1 MTAVPAVRAARGGLS
16 GRRVQTLV
24 IGVVVLISTAT
35 CALALGLLVD
45 ANAPFDHGFAAQ
57 RGAHVAAVVEA
68 PAAAAAS
75 RVPGATAVSG
85 PFAEATVT
93 GQTSFAGVPGAYRLP
108 PLTLVGR
115 ASPGGPVDDIR
126 LDSGRW
132 AARTGEIV
140 VSRDMEGPTP
150 ALGQQITMS
159 NGVHL
164 TVVGVAKSITDTADG
179 WVAPAEIGLLRA
191 PGSPEVSQFLYRFGN
206 AGSTAA
212 ITADI
217 SAIRNALPTGDLV
230 GTVSYLTIKLQVTS
244 SIAPWVPF
252 IVAFGVI
259 GLVMSVLIVVNV
271 VSGAVVAGTRRI
283 GVLKSIG
290 FTPSQVVA
298 AYVLQIAVPAVAGCV
313 LGVLAGNLLSVPLL
327 GQTARAFGVGSLAV
341 PAWVDL
347 AVPLTMLH
355 LVGIAALL
363 PSLRAGRLS
372 AVQAIATGRAPRP
385 AHGYVAHRVLGRIP
399 GLPRPVTLGM
409 AGPFARPT
417 RTMVTLIAILLGGA
431 AVTFAAGL
439 ATSLDRA
446 ELDLSHSQSEPVQVD
461 LPDGIVHIAKPGAP
475 SASAPVQSVAAQR
488 RAVEAALNEVPG
500 TANYV
505 AEADDDLSV
514 LGLSHPARTY
524 AFDGDSSW
532 TGYALITGSWYRGN
546 GEADVNTYFLTAT
559 GKRVGD
565 TFTLMPSGVRVRIV
579 GEVFDPSSDAEV
591 FTSFGTAAAADPSL
605 VPRQYD
611 VGLKPGTNP
620 QAYANALGHL
630 LGPEGEGYGVSL
642 NTPDSTFV
650 SIIALIATLTLL
662 LAIVAG
668 LGVLNTVALQ
678 IRERVHDLGVFKA
691 LGMTP
696 RQTVAMV
703 VCSVAGVGLVAG
715 AIAIPLGTAVH
726 AIVLPAMGHAA
737 QSDIPA
743 SLLDVY
749 HPAELVLLAL
759 SGVVIAVAGALVP
772 AGWAARSR
780 VATAL
785 RAE

>member
-1 MTAVPAVRAARGGLS
+1 MTTAPALHAARGGLA
-16 GRRVQTLV
+16 GRRVQTFV

-45 ANAPFDHGFAAQ
+45 ANAPFDHAFVVQ
-57 RGAHVAAVVEA
+57 RGAHVAAVVKA
-68 PAAAAAS
+68 PASAAAA
-75 RVPGATAVSG
+75 RVPGASATSG
-85 PFAEATVT
+85 PFGEATVT
-93 GQTSFAGVPGAYRLP
+93 GQIALTGVQGLYRLP
-108 PLTLVGR
+108 ALTLVGR
-115 ASPGGPVDDIR
+115 ASPGGPVDDIS

-132 AARTGEIV
+132 ATRTGEIV

-150 ALGQQITMS
+150 TLGQQITVS

-191 PGSPEVSQFLYRFGN
+191 PGSPAFSQFLYRFGN

-217 SAIRNALPTGDLV
+217 SAIRNALPAGDLV

-271 VSGAVVAGTRRI
+271 VSGTVVAGTRRI

-341 PAWVDL
+341 PVWVDL
-347 AVPLTMLH
+347 AVPLVMLH
-355 LVGIAALL
+355 LVGVAALL

-385 AHGYVAHRVLGRIP
+385 AHGYAAHRVLGRIP

-439 ATSLDRA
+439 STSLDRA
-446 ELDLSHSQSEPVQVD
+446 ELDLSHSQSEPVQVG
-461 LPDGIVHIAKPGAP
+461 LPEGVAHIVKRGVP

-488 RAVEAALNEVPG
+488 RAVEAALNKVPG
-500 TANYV
+500 TARYV
-505 AEADDDLSV
+505 AEADDELSV

-565 TFTLMPSGVRVRIV
+565 TFTLTPSGVRVRIV
-579 GEVFDPSSDAEV
+579 GEVFDPSSEAEV
-591 FTSFGTAAAADPSL
+591 FTSFGTAAGADPSL
-605 VPRQYD
+605 APQQYD
-611 VGLKPGTNP
+611 VALKQGTNP
-620 QAYANALGHL
+620 QAYANALGQQ
-630 LGPEGEGYGVSL
+630 LGPEGYGVSL
-642 NTPDSTFV
+642 NTTDSTFV
-650 SIIALIATLTLL
+650 SLIALVATLTLL

-691 LGMTP
+691 VGMTP
-696 RQTVAMV
+696 RQTVSMV
-703 VCSVAGVGLVAG
+703 ICSVAGVGLVAG
-715 AIAIPLGTAVH
+715 AIAIPSGMAVH
-726 AIVLPAMGHAA
+726 TLVLPAMGHAA

-772 AGWAARSR
+772 AGWAARTR

>member
-1 MTAVPAVRAARGGLS
+1 MSAVPAVRAARGGLT
-16 GRRVQTLV
+16 GRRVQAVV
-24 IGVVVLISTAT
+24 IGIVVLISTAAS
-35 CALALGLLVD
+35 ALALGLLVD
-45 ANAPFDHGFAAQ
+45 ANAPFDHAFAAQ
-57 RGAHVAAVVEA
+57 NGAHVAAVVKA

-75 RVPGATAVSG
+75 RVTGATATYG
-85 PFAEATVT
+85 PFPEATVT
-93 GQTSFAGVPGAYRLP
+93 GQTTFPGIPGAFQLP
-108 PLTLVGR
+108 PVTVAGR

-126 LDSGRW
+126 LDTGRW

-140 VSRDMEGPTP
+140 VSRDMEGPNIRS
-150 ALGQQITMS
+150 GQQITMS
-159 NGVHL
+159 NGARL

-179 WVAPAEIGLLRA
+179 WVVPAEIGLLRA
-191 PGSPEVSQFLYRFGN
+191 PGSPALSQVLYRFGN

-217 SAIRNALPTGDLV
+217 SAIKNALPAGDLV
-230 GTVSYLTIKLQVTS
+230 GTVSYLTIKLQVTN

-259 GLVMSVLIVVNV
+259 GLVMSVLIIVNV

-313 LGVLAGNLLSVPLL
+313 LGVLGGNLLSVPLL
-327 GQTARAFGVGSLAV
+327 GQTAHVFGVGSLAV
-341 PAWVDL
+341 PIWVDL
-347 AVPLTMLH
+347 AVPLTMLA
-355 LVGIAALL
+355 LVGVAALL

-385 AHGYVAHRVLGRIP
+385 SHGYGAHRVLGRIP

-417 RTMVTLIAILLGGA
+417 RTLVTLTAILLGGT

-439 ATSLDRA
+439 STSLDRA
-446 ELDLSHSQSEPVQVD
+446 ELDLSHSQSEPVQIS
-461 LPDGIVHIAKPGAP
+461 LPGGDVHGGKPGAP
-475 SASAPVQSVAAQR
+475 GAASLVPSVAAQR
-488 RAVEAALNEVPG
+488 QAVETALRKVPG
-500 TANYV
+500 TAHYV
-505 AEADDDLSV
+505 AEADGDLSV
-514 LGLSHPARTY
+514 LGMSHPVWTL
-524 AFDGDSSW
+524 AFGGDSSW
-532 TGYALITGSWYRGN
+532 TGYALISGSWYRGN

-565 TFTLMPSGVRVRIV
+565 TFTLMPSGVRVRIA
-579 GEVFDPSSDAEV
+579 GEVFDPGNGGADM
-591 FTSFGTAAAADPSL
+591 FTSLGTVVGA
-605 VPRQYD
+605 VPNLARQQYD
-611 VGLKPGTNP
+611 VGLTPGTNP
-620 QAYANALGHL
+620 QAYANALGGA
-630 LGPEGEGYGVSL
+630 LGSQAYDVSL
-642 NTPDSTFV
+642 NGTDSTFV
-650 SIIALIATLTLL
+650 SLIGLIAALTLL

-691 LGMTP
+691 VGMTP

-703 VCSVAGVGLVAG
+703 ICTVAGVGLVAG
-715 AIAIPLGTAVH
+715 AIAIPSGMAVH
-726 AIVLPAMGHAA
+726 ALVLPAMGHAA

-743 SLLDVY
+743 SLLNVY
-749 HPAELVLLAL
+749 HPWELVLLAL

-772 AGWAARSR
+772 AGLAARAG